1 MTTES
6 PKSRAWLL
14 YIGVWTLVGLFWATR
29 GYWIWKDNPEF
40 PLSWN
45 QAMILGLIEWYLW
58 GILALFIYW
67 VCVRLPFQ
75 RSNWRKTLGI
85 HLGVAVAVSLL
96 HLFLYIAIDRPIDAY
111 FMKGKT
117 FPEMEFFWTAYF
129 FIIRSR
135 IHSTVLVYALI
146 AMISYAI
153 LYYRQY
159 REKELH
165 AAELSTQL
173 ASAELQV
180 LKAQLHPHFLFNTLH
195 SISSLMHDD
204 VQAADKMLSRLSE
217 LLRLVLN
224 NAGRQTVSLRQE
236 LEFLEAYLEIEKV
249 RFSDRLRADVNVDA
263 NTLDAEVPS
272 LLLQPLVENAIRH
285 GIASRHEGGRVRV
298 AARHDHENLYLTIS
312 DDGNGL
318 GTGESQ
324 SSGRGIGLANVRER
338 LSRLYAGSHEFS
350 LNNSDRGVTVSI
362 TIPYREAANDGT

>member
-1 MTTES
+1 MTSPS
-6 PKSRAWLL
+6 PKSRDWLL
-14 YIGVWTLVGLFWATR
+14 YVSVWTLAGLFWATR

-40 PLSWN
+40 PLSWT

-58 GILALFIYW
+58 GILALFIFW

-75 RSNWRKTLGI
+75 RSNWWKPLGI
-85 HLGVAVAVSLL
+85 HLGVALAVSLV
-96 HLFLYIAIDRPIDAY
+96 HLFVYIAIDRPIDAY

-117 FPEMEFFWTAYF
+117 FPEMEFFWPAYF
-129 FIIRSR
+129 FVIRSR

-153 LYYRQY
+153 IYYRQY

-195 SISSLMHDD
+195 SISSLMHEDIG
-204 VQAADKMLSRLSE
+204 AADRMLSRLSE
-217 LLRLVLN
+217 LLRVVLSN
-224 NAGRQTVSLRQE
+224 EGRQTVSLRQE
-236 LEFLEAYLEIEKV
+236 VEFLEAYLEIERV
-249 RFSDRLRADVNVDA
+249 RFSDRLRAEVSVDPG
-263 NTLDAEVPS
+263 TLDAEIPS

-285 GIASRHEGGRVRV
+285 GIASRTEGGKVQFTALRDNGQLR
-298 AARHDHENLYLTIS
+298 LTIA
-312 DDGNGL
+312 DDGKGL

-338 LSRLYAGSHEFS
+338 LWRLYGDSHTFS
-350 LNNSDRGVTVSI
+350 LNTSDSGVTVTI
-362 TIPYREAANDGT
+362 AIPYREVGRDK